1 MGNHGHAYARLRQAL
16 LTGNLTI
23 VDAAARDLPH
33 VDLADAL
40 KILRLMAD
48 KRDPRYERAA
58 ARWAARAAH
67 ERRLDLERNRRMLA
81 LLDVMALAPEGVEL
95 RLRDLLQL

>member
-23 VDAAARDLPH
+23 VDAAARELPH

-67 ERRLDLERNRRMLA
+67 ERGLDLERSRRMLA
-81 LLDVMALAPEGVEL
+81 LLDVLPLAPEGVEM
-95 RLRDLLQL
+95 RLCDLLNL